1 MSETMRLSSR
11 NALIQEML
19 SDNEGIKNFYRF
31 TAQNPHFELHD
42 ACQIVAN
49 RPNASI
55 CFHFEEWNAMGRRV
69 TKGRKGIPYVDRENN
84 KVFVF
89 DANDTHGEE
98 RYKRLIYP
106 MKRLLIGLD
115 KLNGTEVAND
125 TLTDYR
131 KIQIGVANYLKDN
144 DYFIDDEELNKFLY
158 EGVTYSLYCKTGFPK
173 NNGIKLHGLPYD
185 LRQNADVC
193 KRVYQITEELNEAVE
208 EAYKREETMVI
219 DDIEEKTISD
229 EPIIKEEPIKEPI
242 KEATSVVPFYQK
254 YLDVQNEYP
263 DAVVVQRVGDFY
275 EVMGE
280 NAILV
285 SEQLDLTLTGRNV
298 GLPERVP
305 MVGFPFHVRDKYID
319 NIRKENAVVVI
330 EPDKELEYLISFK
343 ELFAGEVKTDEELEE
358 EQEENEKA
366 AELQS
371 KRYRLEEINDEE
383 DEEEYIDLD
392 ELEEIEEEKQ
402 PQEKSKGKPIQERK
416 RKNNGQQQFSLF
428 DMMGD
433 SSEKEENL
441 TEKLIKHELK
451 RGSGFERGKMRICH
465 EYAKNPT
472 ISEFAVFL
480 KDEYGLGG
488 YGGGNYGA
496 SYDAKGIRIV
506 QRAEDN
512 YDTIIAQANLKWNE
526 VAVHIADL
534 IDDDEYLTA
543 EEKIEFANYEA
554 QRYGSDE
561 ERIKA
566 IADWMVEYG
575 TRYTWDGHY
584 NGYNH
589 GNNYQFV
596 KQHLDDIQTELESR
610 KQVEKVDYAEMDGF
624 NVWFKPE
631 FCRRLIE
638 QEPQEEKPTETVT
651 NTDLNEVGFDQSELG
666 GAKARFKSNIEAINT
681 MQKLYRED
689 RDATPEERKTLAKYV
704 GWGGLAN
711 AFDEHNEN
719 WQKEYAELKELLSAD
734 EYEAAKGSVLNAHYT
749 SKDVIDGMYEA
760 LHRFGVRGNNKI
772 LEPALGTGNFFG
784 FMHKDIAENARLYG
798 VELDPLTGK
807 IASKLYPNANIQIK
821 GFEQTTF
828 TNDTFDVVVSNVPF
842 GAYSVYDSEY
852 ARHNFYV
859 HDYFI
864 AKSIDKL
871 KPNGLMAVIT
881 SKGTMDKLN
890 PSVRKYF
897 ADRAELI
904 GAIRLPNNAFKQTAN
919 TEVVA
924 DILFFRKREE
934 KINADNENTEW
945 LATGKTEEG
954 YEINNYFIKHR
965 EMILGTLVEERG
977 LYGALDV
984 TVKPKDSNLSLD
996 LSDAIGHLPN
1006 NFYINPEPS
1015 TNIDKEE
1022 IEVDYDVKPLCYKAV
1037 NGKLYMRMGD
1047 SMVEQEIPKYPKD
1060 AYERIVQMIGLRKEL
1075 RKVLDMQISG
1085 CSDNELQIE
1094 QWTLNDRYDRFVKK
1108 YGLLNSQTNTKLFR
1122 DDGDSALLF
1131 ACENL
1136 SEDKKTATKADI
1148 FSKRTIRPYVA
1159 AVQTDDCYEAL
1170 HISMNERGRVDIAY
1184 IEELTKKDYDTVLYE
1199 LGDAVFRNPT
1209 ETDLDDKYSGFETA
1223 EKYLSGKVKQKLAAA
1238 QSFCNQFP
1246 NQGFER
1252 NVKALEQVQ
1261 PKPLTASEISVRIG
1275 SSWVD
1280 KEYYKKFL
1288 MKILD
1293 IPFYYKDSLSL
1304 YYNPHDS
1311 SWRIDKAGFLRNHSY
1326 MKVHE
1331 VYGTN
1336 RANAYRIFED
1346 CLNLRATT
1354 IYDTVEEDGREK
1366 RVLNQAETIAAR
1378 EKQNKIREEF
1388 KDWIFAEP
1396 ERREALEATYNALFN
1411 QIRLPTYDGSYLK
1424 FPEMNPAIELKPH
1437 QKNAVH
1443 RILTD
1448 GNTLLHHVVGAGK
1461 TFTICASIMKL
1472 RQHGLAKK
1480 PMVAVPNHLVQQWAN
1495 EFRTLY
1501 PNAKLLIAGKED
1513 LEKNNRQ
1520 KFVSRVAMGDWDAV
1534 IIAQSSFAKIPISA
1548 ERQERKLREEIARI
1562 EETIEAQWM
1571 ESNHPKGSVKNLERI
1586 KKNREAQLK
1595 KLMDDSKKDDVLIF
1609 ENLGVDYLF
1618 IDEAHNYKNLFL
1630 FTKMNNVAGISTTA
1644 SQRASD
1650 LKLKCEYIN
1659 ELHGADKGVV
1669 FATGTPIS
1677 NSMTEM
1683 YTMQSYLG
1691 SEMLREVGI
1700 NYFDGWAADFGETI
1714 TSLEMTPS
1722 GQGYKAKTRFAKF
1735 TNLPELL
1742 TLYRSFAD
1750 VQTSD
1755 MVKLDVPD
1763 VERQVIT
1770 LKPSDTVIDLA
1781 EEIADRA
1788 EKISQGGVPPE
1799 IDNMLKITS
1808 DGKKLALDARCYIPT
1823 ATDEETSKLNE
1834 CAERVF
1840 EVWNDTH
1847 EIKGTQLVFC
1857 DLSTP
1862 KRAFEDYEYGKDFD
1876 VYNDLKHKL
1885 VLKGIPEEEIAFIHE
1900 ANSDAQK
1907 QALFDKVN
1915 DGKVRVLLGSTEKC
1929 GAGTNVQKRLVAL
1942 HHLDTPY
1949 RPSDM
1954 QQREG
1959 RIVRQGN
1966 TNESVK
1972 IFTYV
1977 TERTFDSYSYQILEN
1992 KQRFISQIDRGDLTV
2007 REAEDIDETTL
2018 SYAEIKAITAA
2029 NPKIKRKMEVDTEV
2043 ARLRVLEGQ
2052 YKKNLYALQDKIRKT
2067 YPDEIRRQEL
2077 LIERTRSD
2085 MKVVEEQYN
2094 PDNFSINVNGVVYTD
2109 KKEGS
2114 RALTD
2119 ALYASKP
2126 ETVVAEFAGFKI
2138 SMNPLVLLT
2147 AERTISLTGNGQYNL
2162 DIGNSSTGNMTRI
2175 ENFLTELPNRE
2186 KRLVARLEQL
2196 KNDFE
2201 VAKVEVNKPFEHA
2214 ELLASLLK
2222 EQTELNAELDLN
2234 RREEVIIDDEKDEGD
2249 TTYMTI
2255 PDNTETEIKTT
2266 TATKKKAR
2274 KPLDKGAFSTYQKV
2288 KEQQP
2293 EAFVFIANNDRFELV
2308 GEQAKELCER
2318 YDIDLITEA
2327 NDKDVF
2333 SIDIDQL
2340 DTIARELVDSGN
2352 VVKIIE
2358 NMAEM
2363 SKEDSFIDE
2372 TDKIAELEMA
2382 VLPDYSINQEDMDD
2396 YGYKWLGMLPLR
2408 KAAAVRLKEL
2418 GFEVFKLYEDDTEG
2432 AVESVDEIRQS
2443 DGFIFGVEKPTWKA
2457 FYESEEGK
2465 AYLAARSAL
2474 CEASGYVAS
2483 EEMSYVDAKF
2493 IEPFIDNN
2501 FSEKYGLREF
2511 FKTVEKPSIEKQK
2524 EYVPKL
2530 LEEFTKRI
2538 NNDDILLYYGWT
2550 SSDATR
2556 AIADNLEPE
2565 ELKDH
2570 ANEIAKRWRLKEY
2583 VMDGIAEHH
2592 LEKEMDGKP
2601 LGELDNEDN
2610 ADEIITEL
2618 KSFFEESEWAEGATG
2633 DEYDYWYDLFGE
2645 TTLKPLLMGEHYI
2658 DVDKALDEAM
2668 DGMTVEE
2675 TIDFLG
2681 IDVDYKKRVM
2691 ERVAKE
2697 FNDYKE
2703 ELLKQPPNE
2712 VFAKSHETYV
2722 KDEISSVICFGENLD
2737 DIYFKVL
2744 YQHKGNLVN
2753 DIYEKFSDGEY
2764 FNVSTYGD
2772 TAYLIESFCKDE
2784 LYEFY
2789 KAAKIEESTEI
2800 IAVQKFLDAC
2810 KLDGIELSLDDYDT
2824 IVATDED
2831 NNVWK
2836 GKDLYEFLLN
2846 DVITLNPDYQVND
2859 GYGVEQTIVSDVIR
2873 YAKKTKAEIHP
2884 VIQRPRFIVK
2894 DFDGETIVEPTFG
2907 LYDVSDFN
2915 GSDMENI
2922 AIQLNSIS
2930 VINGQEYREPFA
2942 TLTTSFGE
2950 FIGMKNTAYIDVNNC
2965 PFASQLLEQGI
2976 AKDTG
2981 LSRQTDYVKYPLWK
2995 FDEEF
3000 LKTIGGGTYEH
3011 YSKAF
3016 DNYMRKFEEPEEVID
3031 YKQAVRDSVE
3041 KEFLEFQE
3049 NLLKKEPFE
3058 VFQKNYEIHIKTELL
3073 DTINGYDFTDAQ
3085 FKALY
3090 QEKDNGILQQLY
3102 DDFLGADGVSV
3113 ETGEEA
3119 VVFITEYCDYYH
3131 KDIVSEKSEDFIY
3144 FGKDEKDTAFYYF
3157 KDKLAIEYD
3166 EPRIK
3171 EQADD
3176 YIIAA
3181 PVCYMSQEAL
3191 EAKNITFL
3199 KIGRDIDE
3207 VELNLGEEQA
3217 RYAMRASF
3225 NKKMPL
3231 EAFMVNFD
3239 CMYDVEKDITNNF
3252 DGTHLKTD
3260 NIPKLFALYGE
3271 ERMNYVFANTLQ
3283 WLEHDGRFSPENKE
3297 WAKGFTINNSKEDR
3311 HNFVITSHPA
3321 VLDGYITSYRKY
3333 VKEFN
3338 ENLDK
3343 EGNMPENEN
3352 QKKKWISVK
3361 VSHNAMIKE
3370 MPNHLFMK
3378 MPPNG
3383 KYGNYNYNVYKSKV
3397 KDSTQIADMQSD
3409 SRETCF
3415 ELLFKE
3421 DETIILSNS
3430 NDQVSL
3436 TAEEFKDIVHGTFDK
3451 DYPRVVKNDKRIEVS
3466 VPREALRGLYDNSSI
3481 FALPNTSKY
3490 VGYSFYLP
3498 NAFLEEDKATEE
3510 GRVLMKIPE
3519 NFVITAKERNSGKEI
3534 KLSANEVFDAM
3545 HDTDDVEYPSRE
3557 KSNPTK
3563 NTVEPEKEK
3572 TEWQKIKMSDKLKIA
3587 MYDKTTLFRMPE
3599 GNYDGCVFYIPNG
3612 MIDNTEEGETILNLP
3627 NDFIVKVKDNKEG
3640 EENELSV
3647 AEFVKEV
3654 TGKDIQT
3661 YQNPIEK
3668 KPDKFSERKKILDK
3682 SIPDEMKERPNWV
3695 IVRTKE
3701 NEETGRLEKF
3711 LVDCHTGKF
3720 ARSDDPSTW
3729 TDYNSACEYA
3739 KENGGV
3745 TLAYALDGKDK
3756 ICCIDLDKCINEDGK
3771 PSELAQEV
3779 MKRCGKTYIETSL
3792 SGKGLHFFG
3801 TTDGM
3806 DVRTFSKDGDMEFY
3820 QKSHFIAMTGDGVGF
3835 QRLESF
3841 DKVNMKELIESK
3853 CDKRSAFSGVGKG
3866 VEGLSVMSDRDIVE
3880 KACKSKHGETFKAL
3894 YEGKDLQNNHS
3905 NSDMSLM
3912 NRLAFWCNGDKE
3924 QMLRIFATSGLF
3936 RPDKSPDY
3944 YEGTAIKAIKDTSG
3958 RFQPNTPNNNVV
3970 SKKPPTNNLGSG
3982 FGKR

>member
-1 MSETMRLSSR
+1 MNETMRLSSR
-11 NALIQEML
+11 NALIQAML
-19 SDNEGIKNFYRF
+19 SDSEGIKNYYRF

-42 ACQIVAN
+42 ACQIVAV
-49 RPNASI
+49 RPNASV

-69 TKGRKGIPYVDRENN
+69 TKGRKGIPYADREGN
-84 KVFVF
+84 KLFVF
-89 DANDTHGEE
+89 DANDTHGDE

-144 DYFIDDEELNKFLY
+144 DYFTDDELRNKLLY
-158 EGVTYSLYCKTGFPK
+158 EGVTYSLYSKTGFPK
-173 NNGIKLHGLPYD
+173 NNGVKLQGLPYD
-185 LRQNADVC
+185 LRQNADIC
-193 KRVYQITEELNEAVE
+193 KRVYRITEELNEAVE
-208 EAYKREETMVI
+208 EAYKREEAKII
-219 DDIEEKTISD
+219 DDIDEETISD
-229 EPIIKEEPIKEPI
+229 EPIIKEEPIKETPI
-242 KEATSVVPFYQK
+242 VSPFYQT
-254 YLDVQNEYP
+254 YLDTQNEYP
-263 DAVVVQRVGDFY
+263 DAIVVQRVGDFY

-280 NAILV
+280 NAKLV
-285 SEQLDLTLTGRNV
+285 SSQLDLTLTGRNV

-330 EPDKELEYLISFK
+330 EPDKEPEYLISFK

-358 EQEENEKA
+358 EQDENEKA
-366 AELQS
+366 AELQG
-371 KRYRLEEINDEE
+371 RQYVREEPDNKE

-392 ELEEIEEEKQ
+392 ELEEVADDRQ

-416 RKNNGQQQFSLF
+416 RKNNSQQQFSLF

-433 SSEKEENL
+433 SSEQEESLN
-441 TEKLIKHELK
+441 EKLIRHELK

-488 YGGGNYGA
+488 YGDGIYG
-496 SYDAKGIRIV
+496 SSHDAKGIRII
-506 QRAEDN
+506 QRAEDDYN
-512 YDTIIAQANLKWNE
+512 NIIAQADLKWNE

-543 EEKIEFANYEA
+543 EEKIEFANYQA

-566 IADWMVEYG
+566 IADWMVDKG
-575 TRYTWDGHY
+575 TRYTWNGHY
-584 NGYNH
+584 NSYNH
-589 GNNYQFV
+589 GNNYKFV
-596 KQHLDDIQTELESR
+596 KEHEAELQTELESR
-610 KQVEKVDYAEMDGF
+610 KEVERVTYGGFDGF

-631 FCRRLIE
+631 FCRHLIE
-638 QEPQEEKPTETVT
+638 QEPQEEKATETVT

-666 GAKARFKSNIEAINT
+666 GAKARFKSNIESIKT

-719 WQKEYAELKELLSAD
+719 WQKEYAELKELLSID
-734 EYEAAKGSVLNAHYT
+734 EYDAAKGSVLNAHYT
-749 SKDVIDGMYEA
+749 SKDVIDSIYEA

-954 YEINNYFIKHR
+954 YEINNYFIKHP
-965 EMILGTLVEERG
+965 EMIMGTLVEERG

-1015 TNIDKEE
+1015 TIIDKEE
-1022 IEVDYDVKPLCYKAV
+1022 IEVDYDIKSLCYKAV

-1060 AYERIVQMIGLRKEL
+1060 SYERIVQMIELRKEL

-1085 CSDNELQIE
+1085 CSDTELQVE
-1094 QWTLNDRYDRFVKK
+1094 QWALNDRYDRFVKK
-1108 YGLLNSQTNTKLFR
+1108 YGFLNSQTNTKLFK

-1159 AVQTDDCYEAL
+1159 AIQTDDCYEAL

-1184 IEELTKKDYDTVLYE
+1184 IEELTKKDYDTVIYE
-1199 LGDAVFRNPT
+1199 LGDAVYRNPT
-1209 ETDLDDKYSGFETA
+1209 ETDVDDKYSGFETA
-1223 EKYLSGKVKQKLAAA
+1223 EKYLSGKVKQKLATA
-1238 QSFCNQFP
+1238 QAFCKQFP

-1252 NVKALEQVQ
+1252 NVTALEQVQ

-1280 KEYYKKFL
+1280 KEYYKRFL

-1293 IPFYYKDSLSL
+1293 IPYYYDDAISL

-1311 SWRIDKAGFLRNHSY
+1311 SWRIDKSGYIRNHSY

-1336 RANAYRIFED
+1336 RATAYRIFED

-1388 KDWIFAEP
+1388 KDWIFADP
-1396 ERREALEATYNALFN
+1396 ERREALEETYNALFN
-1411 QIRLPTYDGSYLK
+1411 QIRLPSYDGSYLK

-1480 PMVAVPNHLVQQWAN
+1480 PMIAVPNHLVQQWAN

-1501 PNAKLLIAGKED
+1501 PNAKLLIAGKDD

-1548 ERQERKLREEIARI
+1548 ERQERKLREEISRI

-1630 FTKMNNVAGISTTA
+1630 FTKMNNVAGISTSA

-1691 SEMLREVGI
+1691 SEMLRDVGI

-1808 DGKKLALDARCYIPT
+1808 DGKKLALDARCYVST
-1823 ATDEETSKLNE
+1823 ATDEDTSKLNE

-1876 VYNDLKHKL
+1876 VYNDLKYKL
-1885 VLKGIPEEEIAFIHE
+1885 VAKGIPEEQIAFIHE

-1907 QALFDKVN
+1907 QALFDSVN

-1966 TNESVK
+1966 TNETVK

-2052 YKKNLYALQDKIRKT
+2052 YKKNLYSLQDKIRKT
-2067 YPDEIRRQEL
+2067 FPDDIRRQEL
-2077 LIERTRSD
+2077 LIERTRAD

-2094 PDNFSINVNGVVYTD
+2094 PDIFSINVNGVIYTD

-2147 AERTISLTGNGQYNL
+2147 AERSISLTGNGQYNL

-2201 VAKVEVNKPFEHA
+2201 VAKEEVNKPFEHA

-2249 TTYMTI
+2249 TTYMAL

-2274 KPLDKGAFSTYQKV
+2274 KPLDKGAISTYQKV

-2293 EAFVFIANNDRFELV
+2293 EAFVFIANNGRFDLV

-2382 VLPDYSINQEDMDD
+2382 VLPDYSITQEDMDD

-2408 KAAAVRLKEL
+2408 RLAAVRLKEL
-2418 GFEVFKLYEDDTEG
+2418 GFEVFKLYENDTEG

-2443 DGFIFGVEKPTWKA
+2443 DGVIFGVEKPTWKA

-2465 AYLAARSAL
+2465 AYLAARSSL
-2474 CEASGYVAS
+2474 CEAGSYVAS
-2483 EEMSYVDAKF
+2483 EDMSYVDAKF

-2501 FSEKYGLREF
+2501 FSEKHGLREF
-2511 FKTVEKPSIEKQK
+2511 FKTVEKPPVEKQK
-2524 EYVPKL
+2524 EHIPKL

-2550 SSDATR
+2550 ENDVAR
-2556 AIADNLEPE
+2556 AIADNIEPE

-2570 ANEIAKRWRLKEY
+2570 ANEIAKRWRLKEF
-2583 VMDGIAEHH
+2583 VLDGIKEHH

-2610 ADEIITEL
+2610 ADEIVTEL

-2658 DVDKALDEAM
+2658 DVDKALEEAM
-2668 DGMTVEE
+2668 DGMSVEE

-2681 IDVDYKKRVM
+2681 IS
-2691 ERVAKE
+2691 E
-2697 FNDYKE
+2697 
-2703 ELLKQPPNE
+2703 
-2712 VFAKSHETYV
+2712 HE
-2722 KDEISSVICFGENLD
+2722 I
-2737 DIYFKVL
+2737 
-2744 YQHKGNLVN
+2744 
-2753 DIYEKFSDGEY
+2753 
-2764 FNVSTYGD
+2764 NV
-2772 TAYLIESFCKDE
+2772 
-2784 LYEFY
+2784 
-2789 KAAKIEESTEI
+2789 
-2800 IAVQKFLDAC
+2800 VQRFLDAC
-2810 KLDGIELSLDDYDT
+2810 KLDDIELGFHDGQIT
-2824 IVATDED
+2824 AVDED
-2831 NNVWK
+2831 NNRWE
-2836 GKDLYEFLLN
+2836 GRDFYEFLLN
-2846 DVITLNPDYQVND
+2846 DVVQLDDNYKLVD
-2859 GYGVEQTIVSDVIR
+2859 GYGFDQEIVDDVLEFSKNYEAVIHTRPNVPR
-2873 YAKKTKAEIHP
+2873 YKIKSYSEEVT
-2884 VIQRPRFIVK
+2884 
-2894 DFDGETIVEPTFG
+2894 VEPNLQ
-2907 LYDVSDFN
+2907 LYSVRDFN
-2915 GSDMENI
+2915 NKEMSGL
-2922 AIQLNSIS
+2922 AIQLYAIASTE
-2930 VINGQEYREPFA
+2930 NGTTFREPFQ

-2950 FIGMKNTAYIDVNNC
+2950 YIGMKNSAYIDVNNC

-2981 LSRQTDYVKYPLWK
+2981 FTKQSGYVTYPLWQ
-2995 FDEEF
+2995 FDENF
-3000 LKTIGGGTYEH
+3000 LRSIGRENYEK
-3011 YSKAF
+3011 YSKEY
-3016 DNYMRKFEEPEEVID
+3016 DEYMAQFAEPEEELEELAPSDAAQINYAD
-3031 YKQAVRDSVE
+3031 EVRQLVHD
-3041 KEFLEFQE
+3041 EFMNFQNE
-3049 NLLKKEPFE
+3049 MLKKEPYE
-3058 VFQKNYEIHIKTELL
+3058 VFQKNYEIHVKTELL
-3073 DTINGYDFTDAQ
+3073 DTIEGYDFDDEY

-3090 QEKDNGILQQLY
+3090 QDKDKGILQELY
-3102 DDFLGADGVSV
+3102 EDFRDSENASV
-3113 ETGEEA
+3113 NTGQDT
-3119 VVFITEYCDYYH
+3119 VDFIREYCQFYH
-3131 KDIVSEKSEDFIY
+3131 KDIISPNNEEFSY
-3144 FGKDEKDTAFYYF
+3144 FGKDEEDTAFYYF
-3157 KDKLAIEYD
+3157 KDSLSID
-3166 EPRIK
+3166 HLHRIS

-3176 YIIAA
+3176 YIIVA
-3181 PVCYMSQEAL
+3181 PVCYIPQESL
-3191 EAKNITFL
+3191 EEKNITFL
-3199 KIGRDIDE
+3199 KLERDIDE
-3207 VELNLGEEQA
+3207 PELKLGDDMA
-3217 RYAMRASF
+3217 RFAMRASF

-3231 EAFMVNFD
+3231 EATMVSRNCKLD
-3239 CMYDVEKDITNNF
+3239 IEKDIASHF
-3252 DGTHLKTD
+3252 DGMRLNTNFIANLY
-3260 NIPKLFALYGE
+3260 ALYGE
-3271 ERMNYVFANTLQ
+3271 ERMNYVLANTVQTLDS
-3283 WLEHDGRFSPENKE
+3283 DGRFSKDNKE
-3297 WAKGFTINNSKEDR
+3297 WAKTININNSAEDR
-3311 HNFVITSHPA
+3311 EKFVVQSHPA
-3321 VLDGYITSYRKY
+3321 VLDGYITNYRKQ
-3333 VKEFN
+3333 VKEFK
-3338 ENLDK
+3338 ENLDEK
-3343 EGNMPENEN
+3343 EKEMPENEN
-3352 QKKKWISVK
+3352 QKKKWITVK

-3370 MPNHLFMK
+3370 MPKHLFMK

-3383 KYGNYNYNVYKSKV
+3383 KYGDYTYNVFKSKV
-3397 KDSTQIADMQSD
+3397 KDSTQLVDMQSD
-3409 SRETCF
+3409 GREMCF
-3415 ELLFKE
+3415 ELLYAE
-3421 DETIILSNS
+3421 NETITLSNR
-3430 NDQVSL
+3430 NGEISL
-3436 TAEEFKDIVHGTFDK
+3436 TAEEFKDIVHGTSDK
-3451 DYPRVVKNDKRIEVS
+3451 DYVMEEKDDNRIEIS
-3466 VPREALRGLYDNSSI
+3466 VPRDALRGMYEKASI
-3481 FALPNTSKY
+3481 FALPNSSEY
-3490 VGYSFYLP
+3490 AGYSFYLP
-3498 NAFLEEDKATEE
+3498 NALLEEDKATEE
-3510 GRVLMKIPE
+3510 GRIMMRLPE
-3519 NFVITAKERNSGKEI
+3519 DFVVRAKERNTENEVE
-3534 KLSANEVFDAM
+3534 LSARQIYDDM
-3545 HDTDDVEYPSRE
+3545 HDTDDLDYPPRE
-3557 KSNPTK
+3557 KEETAKAENGGK
-3563 NTVEPEKEK
+3563 NDWKSVKLAEN
-3572 TEWQKIKMSDKLKIA
+3572 LKIA
-3587 MYDKTTLFRMPE
+3587 QYEKSTLMRMPD
-3599 GNYDGCVFYIPNG
+3599 GNYEGCVFYVPNG
-3612 MIDNTEEGETILNLP
+3612 MVELSEEAVTLNLP
-3627 NDFIVKVKDNKEG
+3627 PDFTIRLKDNQSG

-3647 AEFVKEV
+3647 DEFVKEV
-3654 TGKDIQT
+3654 DGKGIKT
-3661 YQNPIEK
+3661 YQ
-3668 KPDKFSERKKILDK
+3668 KPSETKTDKFSARKELLDK
-3682 SIPDEMKERPNWV
+3682 AIPEEMKNRPNWV

-3701 NEETGRLEKF
+3701 NEETGRLEKY

-3745 TLAYALDGKDK
+3745 TLAYALDGKDN
-3756 ICCIDLDKCINEDGK
+3756 ICCIDLDKCIDKDGNY
-3771 PSELAQEV
+3771 SDLAKEV
-3779 MKRCGKTYIETSL
+3779 MRKCGKTYLETSL

-3801 TTDGM
+3801 TTNGM

-3820 QKSHFIAMTGDGVGF
+3820 QKSHFIAMTGDGVGY
-3835 QRLESF
+3835 QRFESF
-3841 DKVNMKELIESK
+3841 DKPDMKALIESK

-3866 VEGLSVMSDRDIVE
+3866 VEGLSSMSDRDVVE

-3894 YEGKDLQNNHS
+3894 YNGQDLQNNHS

-3958 RFQPNTPNNNVV
+3958 RFQPNTPTNNI
-3970 SKKPPTNNLGSG
+3970 SKKPPVNNSGSG